1 MFEKTHARIAK
12 EIARE
17 LELSKEQSDLLE
29 SGSTRPDSYIEFPHH
44 KGKEDLIF
52 ADIIDARAL
61 FLNNDDE
68 AFVKLGEACHFIAD
82 KWTLKPRIDV
92 KHFQYEESIESCSF
106 QDDDKFAQEIEQSV
120 IPSKSKVYYKDLI
133 GAIKE
138 LLVFRDFTVKKSLIT
153 ELAEKKAE
161 ELSPKQVSFLNTCL
175 KKDSALVM
183 KYLMLSKY
191 GAEEKSHTK
200 FTLREYINECIP
212 FPLISHL
219 AWVSREGTEAENYST
234 PAIDLNISLR
244 LSLAASCFVLS
255 KKDVTMPQKIL
266 NWNKLCTNWKEELND
281 NIDTSFHETDNAED
295 GNEDDEEENEEVL
308 EVHNKLCWHCGSE
321 IKENH
326 LFCGHCGKPLK

>member
-1 MFEKTHARIAK
+1 MFEKTHARIAR

-17 LELSKEQSDLLE
+17 LKLSGEQSDLLE

-44 KGKEDLIF
+44 KGKEDVIF

-92 KHFQYEESIESCSF
+92 KHFQYEDSIESCSF
-106 QDDDKFAQEIEQSV
+106 QDDSQFTQEIEQSV
-120 IPSKSKVYYKDLI
+120 IPSKSKVYYKDLTN
-133 GAIKE
+133 AIKE
-138 LLVFRDFTVKKSLIT
+138 LLVFKDFTVKKALIT
-153 ELAEKKAE
+153 ELVEKKE
-161 ELSPKQVSFLNTCL
+161 KELRSKQESFLNTYFE
-175 KKDSALVM
+175 KNMAQVM
-183 KYLMLSKY
+183 QDLMSNLC
-191 GAEEKSHTK
+191 ETEDRRH
-200 FTLREYINECIP
+200 TLREYPNECIP

-219 AWVSREGTEAENYST
+219 AWVSREGTEAEKYST

-266 NWNKLCTNWKEELND
+266 NWNKLSTNWKEELND
-281 NIDTSFHETDNAED
+281 NIDNSFVEAENGEV
-295 GNEDDEEENEEVL
+295 GNEDNEEENEGL
-308 EVHNKLCWHCGSE
+308 
-321 IKENH
+321 
-326 LFCGHCGKPLK
+326 